1 MKRNI
6 LKNKFFSKK
15 ITRKEAI
22 KKAGVT
28 ALTTATLFFLETK
41 PAAAQSQETGLK
53 PENPGGSGGTG
64 RPDR

>member
-6 LKNKFFSKK
+6 LKNKFLSKK

-41 PAAAQSQETGLK
+41 PAAAQSTTDTLSRGQD
-53 PENPGGSGGTG
+53 PGVG
-64 RPDR
+64 RDDR